1 MEWNTAEDFA
11 LVLLTSG
18 STAEPKAVPL
28 RVRHLLA
35 YARVSGAHYGLGTND
50 RCLHIMPMFH
60 GHGLKSCLL
69 VPLANGS
76 GVIVSPDF
84 DVPMFFQL
92 LNAMRPTWYSAAAS
106 IHQAI
111 VARAGDYRERA
122 RSARLRFIRSGSGR
136 LDPKVMSALEDAFG
150 APVLE
155 RYGMSETGNL
165 TSNCPPPGIRK
176 PGSVGRPVGNEV
188 AVIDEDGRILGP
200 NREGEVVA
208 RGPSVF
214 DGYLDDPEATKAAFV
229 NGWFRTGDLGRFDDD
244 GYLVLTGRIKD
255 VINRGGEKV
264 GTAEVESALLQ
275 HPEVTEACAFSIPHP
290 TLGEDVAAAV
300 STRRGVSEQEL
311 QTFVRGHLTGVKVPR
326 RIFFLRSL
334 PKSPTNKVRRSETAA
349 LCRARLE
356 TSRCGV
362 GPGPLRVWSPLEQE
376 IADLWKKLL
385 AREAI
390 SPDDDFF
397 LLGGDSLQASELF
410 ARFQRTYRVD
420 LHVGQ
425 IFEDASTV
433 PGMARLIERARG
445 DRSRQ
450 GQAPRGLV
458 PIKPTGTRPP
468 LFVVPGSS
476 GNPVGFIHLARLI
489 DARQPLI
496 GIESRGMD
504 GIETPL
510 TVMKD
515 VAADNVAR
523 IRQAQPRGPYFL
535 GGQCFGGRVAY
546 EMARQLEAAGERV
559 ALLLMLD
566 ASSPFFDRS
575 GRRRGERVPRRR
587 GSRLG
592 FLTRYVFDRMRRHI
606 TLLVTLRGAER
617 TAFVREQTAGLRT
630 IIGTGDLFRGDRR
643 QFGHQAVY
651 AANRKAGRDYV
662 PGPYGG
668 PAILYLT
675 RNREIK
681 GARNL
686 RLDWLDLVP
695 QLGSPVWVPGRHS
708 GDMLNPPNVHELA
721 VVVNEALEAA
731 HATEERRAASTAVP
745 A

>member
-1 MEWNTAEDFA
+1 
-11 LVLLTSG
+11 
-18 STAEPKAVPL
+18 
-28 RVRHLLA
+28 
-35 YARVSGAHYGLGTND
+35 
-50 RCLHIMPMFH
+50 
-60 GHGLKSCLL
+60 
-69 VPLANGS
+69 
-76 GVIVSPDF
+76 
-84 DVPMFFQL
+84 
-92 LNAMRPTWYSAAAS
+92 
-106 IHQAI
+106 
-111 VARAGDYRERA
+111 
-122 RSARLRFIRSGSGR
+122 
-136 LDPKVMSALEDAFG
+136 
-150 APVLE
+150 
-155 RYGMSETGNL
+155 
-165 TSNCPPPGIRK
+165 
-176 PGSVGRPVGNEV
+176 
-188 AVIDEDGRILGP
+188 
-200 NREGEVVA
+200 
-208 RGPSVF
+208 
-214 DGYLDDPEATKAAFV
+214 
-229 NGWFRTGDLGRFDDD
+229 
-244 GYLVLTGRIKD
+244 
-255 VINRGGEKV
+255 
-264 GTAEVESALLQ
+264 
-275 HPEVTEACAFSIPHP
+275 
-290 TLGEDVAAAV
+290 
-300 STRRGVSEQEL
+300 
-311 QTFVRGHLTGVKVPR
+311 
-326 RIFFLRSL
+326 
-334 PKSPTNKVRRSETAA
+334 
-349 LCRARLE
+349 
-356 TSRCGV
+356 
-362 GPGPLRVWSPLEQE
+362 
-376 IADLWKKLL
+376 
-385 AREAI
+385 
-390 SPDDDFF
+390 
-397 LLGGDSLQASELF
+397 
-410 ARFQRTYRVD
+410 
-420 LHVGQ
+420 
-425 IFEDASTV
+425 
-433 PGMARLIERARG
+433 
-445 DRSRQ
+445 
-450 GQAPRGLV
+450 
-458 PIKPTGTRPP
+458 
-468 LFVVPGSS
+468 
-476 GNPVGFIHLARLI
+476 VGFIHLARLI

-515 VAADNVAR
+515 VAADNIAR

-617 TAFVREQTAGLRT
+617 TAFVREQIAGLRT